1 MGFLLEP
8 TKNKGEYKV
17 SVDGNLDIYT
27 LPSWKKIIVNN
38 IKEIE
43 ILVLDLENLKDL
55 DSAAIQAL
63 IITKN
68 YFRKLKKKFII
79 INHTVSFLTY
89 LDTFGL
95 VGFMEDKIQISQK
108 EKENY
113 KFNYGMKKV
122 PGILRK

>member
-1 MGFLLEP
+1 MGFQLEP
-8 TKNKGEYKV
+8 TKKKGEYKV
-17 SVDGNLDIYT
+17 SVDGNFDIYS
-27 LPSWKKIIVNN
+27 LPAWKNLIVNN

-43 ILVLDLENLKDL
+43 VLVLDLEKLKDL
-55 DSAAIQAL
+55 DSAAIQAI

-68 YFRKLKKKFII
+68 YFRRLKKKFSI

-122 PGILRK
+122 PGILKK